1 MFLATNFLWNWKP
14 WIFLRITEG
23 LSVWMI
29 WMLDLTG
36 THWFIASIQHI
47 RFRESWWNFLICWNI
62 LECLLIMK
70 QVQSNNSWRE
80 SSIFLVNSGC
90 LCVCVI
96 FVSLFICLFVNFVF
110 FIVCLFQTFS
120 LKKWMSYAHYSDIWF
135 CFVLFVWFCM

>member
-1 MFLATNFLWNWKP
+1 
-14 WIFLRITEG
+14 
-23 LSVWMI
+23 
-29 WMLDLTG
+29 MLDLTG

-47 RFRESWWNFLICWNI
+47 RFSESWWNFLICWNI

-96 FVSLFICLFVNFVF
+96 FVSLFICLFVNFVNSVF
-110 FIVCLFQTFS
+110 LLFVYFKHLAWKNEWVMLIIVIFGFASFCLFGFVFNG
-120 LKKWMSYAHYSDIWF
+120 L
-135 CFVLFVWFCM
+135 CVLFRSTMNQHFELIDGKLVK